1 MDNKW
6 ACKWAINHSNVY
18 EKGIPPAWR
27 EVNNSPL
34 YAGMSPEPKPHKAY
48 WHSVACSQKW
58 SSSVCHNPTLL
69 ALFLDTTVNQKLILR
84 PENAEEGILVLFF
97 FFSPFLS
104 FAVQLT
110 LEAQGK
116 EENKRFLSLGWAPV
130 SPDVGWLPVELL
142 LELAFQP
149 HLQYWNRLPT
159 GAVESPSLDIFKRWV
174 DVPLT
179 GTV

>member
-58 SSSVCHNPTLL
+58 SSSVCRNPTLL

-97 FFSPFLS
+97 FFSISELCSPADTGGTRKRGEQKIS
-104 FAVQLT
+104 FSGL
-110 LEAQGK
+110 
-116 EENKRFLSLGWAPV
+116 
-130 SPDVGWLPVELL
+130 
-142 LELAFQP
+142 
-149 HLQYWNRLPT
+149 
-159 GAVESPSLDIFKRWV
+159 SPSLTWCWV
-174 DVPLT
+174 TTSWAVIRTGFPTPSTVLEQAAHGSGGVPVP
-179 GTV
+179 GHI